1 MKKDQAY
8 DKVVKGKKVGI
19 VGESHI
25 WDGPLNQQDR
35 AHAVGSSSGIKGMKV
50 SQFPLKYMGSPI
62 TKVAQGD

>member
-35 AHAVGSSSGIKGMKV
+35 AHAVGSSAGIKGMKV
-50 SQFPLKYMGSPI
+50 SQFPLKYMAGPI
-62 TKVAQGD
+62 TQIAKGD

>member
-1 MKKDQAY
+1 MKKDKAY
-8 DKVVKGKKVGI
+8 DKDVKGKKVGI

-50 SQFPLKYMGSPI
+50 SQFPLKYMAGPI
-62 TKVAQGD
+62 TQIAKGE

>member
-1 MKKDQAY
+1 MKKDKAY

-25 WDGPLNQQDR
+25 WDGPLNLQDR

-50 SQFPLKYMGSPI
+50 SQFPLKYMAGPI
-62 TKVAQGD
+62 TQIAKGE